1 MFDVF
6 LYVCKTG
13 FANIIKTLKEMD
25 YLHLLLVCLIVGVFL
40 AMLIRF
46 FRYAFEKRVR
56 LVWALMSMFCAGVA
70 LFMCVIASAAGTLV
84 FEPDSKPE
92 DVVRVFLDAYIRGDI
107 AGAKAYVV
115 SGAVLPEV
123 NEGEDEIKDRF
134 YEALRNSYSYEIS
147 GETDM
152 QDTHAVVPVSFTYL
166 DLQAMI
172 PDIAAEIDPL
182 VEYGV
187 ENRSRNEIFDEEKN
201 YRHEFLDE
209 VYTVAVDKGLM
220 KAEEHYTKEEYML
233 ELDYIDGEWK
243 IDPGSGLSNAF
254 RGGVRPGEEFANN
267 LKSEVLSGLT
277 YIPKI
282 YTIAEDATVCPA
294 PIPEAYGQT
303 DDVEVINALFEEYS
317 ELTGGAEHVWSGEGN
332 FKGGDFRYYADETIM
347 FVSWKEIFEDHYCAF
362 AEVFVADGSQFRR
375 KLAEDTYGS
384 AVQKAASQLSNEAN
398 AVIAMN
404 GDFYKFRTEGV
415 TVYNRELFR
424 FKPYKLELCHVDTN
438 GDLKFTYAGE
448 LEDEDM
454 ARKYVKENDI
464 LFTLAFGPVLV
475 ADGVKRDTSG
485 NYLLGQVHENYS
497 RSAIGQLGEHHYLMM
512 NLNYGYNTQGAT
524 ITETANIMYDKG
536 CRQAYALDG
545 GQTAE
550 IVIDNKVYNA
560 IDYGN
565 ERIVSDIIY
574 FATALPEDAER

>member
-56 LVWALMSMFCAGVA
+56 LIWSLLAMLCAGVA

-84 FEPDSKPE
+84 FEPDTKPE
-92 DVVRVFLDAYIRGDI
+92 DVVRVFLDSYIQRDI
-107 AGAKAYVV
+107 AAAKNYLEPGVM
-115 SGAVLPEV
+115 LPETA
-123 NEGEDEIKDRF
+123 EGEDELKDRF
-134 YEALRNSYSYEIS
+134 YEALFTSFSYTIS

-152 QDTHAVVPVSFTYL
+152 QDTHASVPVSFTWL
-166 DLQAMI
+166 DMQAMI
-172 PDIAAEIDPL
+172 PDISAELTPL
-182 VEYGV
+182 LEYGV
-187 ENRSRNEIFDEEKN
+187 ENRGRNAVFDENKE

-209 VYTVAVDKGLM
+209 IYTMAVDSGLAKAQEHYITEEYTV
-220 KAEEHYTKEEYML
+220 

-243 IDPGSGLSNAF
+243 TDPGEGLINAF
-254 RGGVRPGEEFANN
+254 RGGVRAGEDFANN
-267 LKSEVLSGLT
+267 AKSEVLADLT

-282 YTIAEDATVCPA
+282 YTIAEDATVSPA

-303 DDVEVINALFEEYS
+303 DDPAVITALFEEYT
-317 ELTGGAEHVWSGEGN
+317 ELVGDEDIVWREEGN
-332 FKGGDFRYYADETIM
+332 FKGGDFRYYADETIF

-384 AVQKAASQLSNEAN
+384 AVQKAASQLANEAN

-404 GDFYKFRTEGV
+404 GDYYKFRTEGV
-415 TVYNRELFR
+415 TVYNRELYR
-424 FKPYKLELCHVDTN
+424 FKPYKLELCHVDSN

-448 LEDEDM
+448 LEDEEM
-454 ARKYVKENDI
+454 ARKYVKDNDV

-475 ADGVKRDTSG
+475 ADGAKRETG
-485 NYLLGQVHENYS
+485 GGYLLGQVNENYS

-512 NLNYGYNTQGAT
+512 NLNYGYNTGGAT
-524 ITETANIMYDKG
+524 ISETANIMYDKG

-550 IVIDNKVYNA
+550 MVINNKVYNA

-565 ERIVSDIIY
+565 ERMVSDIIY